1 MPDGLSRK
9 LKKLAAERNTTMR
22 SLIIDALER
31 NLAEPRKCFR
41 LRDGSAG
48 GPPGHP
54 VDTDAINA
62 AVDEMREPRFRP

>member
-1 MPDGLSRK
+1 
-9 LKKLAAERNTTMR
+9 MR